1 MQLPRVRPEHGA
13 YRTTDGRIR
22 LGSGV
27 YGLATEITDGP
38 PWLWDLLTAADG
50 TRTPQQIADAV
61 STAHPGTA
69 EEDVLRALDDL
80 IQAGHMDDAAAWPPP
95 DFTEAE
101 QERHGRTVL
110 YWRWTDP
117 QPRASAWDVQR
128 ILRSAK
134 VVVVGV
140 GGTGGA
146 AAMALAASGVGRLH
160 LVDDDRVELSNLNRQ
175 TLFGESDIGR
185 LKVDAA
191 ASRIAQTN
199 SDVTVTRQQMRI
211 AGPSDF
217 DAILP
222 GFDLLVMCADHP
234 TDIRQ
239 WANAACLKSGMPWV
253 DGGYHGPLVTVGAY
267 APHRSGGCGMC
278 LRRTENERWQPDV
291 ADGDDASK
299 ALGKAPGHPVTA
311 VTAGLSG
318 QLAAHLAMALL
329 TGAAPITP
337 GSIYGINLVALG
349 TDPVHLTGERYPDC
363 PACAPAS

>member
-50 TRTPQQIADAV
+50 TRTPQQIADTVRAL
-61 STAHPGTA
+61 HPEA
-69 EEDVLRALDDL
+69 AAEDVFTALDDL

-95 DFTEAE
+95 DFTERE
-101 QERHGRTVL
+101 QDRYGRSVA

-146 AAMALAASGVGRLH
+146 AATALAASGIGRLH
-160 LVDDDRVELSNLNRQ
+160 LVDHDRVELSNLNRQ
-175 TLFGESDIGR
+175 TLFRERDITR

-191 ASRIAQTN
+191 RDRLHQTN
-199 SDVTVTRQQMRI
+199 SDITVTGQRSRI
-211 AGPSDF
+211 TSPDDLAE
-217 DAILP
+217 ILP
-222 GFDLLVMCADHP
+222 GFDLLMMCADQP
-234 TDIRQ
+234 DDIRT
-239 WANAACLKSGMPWV
+239 WANEACLKANLPWI

-267 APHRSGGCGMC
+267 APHISGGCRMC
-278 LRRTENERWQPDV
+278 LRRTEDERWQPDI
-291 ADGDDASK
+291 ADDTDLIK
-299 ALGKAPGHPVTA
+299 TLPRAPGHPATA
-311 VTAGLSG
+311 ITAGLSG
-318 QLAAHLAMALL
+318 QLAAHLAIALL
-329 TGAAPITP
+329 TGTAAVTP
-337 GSIYGINLVALG
+337 GTIYGINLAALG
-349 TDPVHLTGERYPDC
+349 TDPVHLTSQRRPDC
-363 PACAPAS
+363 PACAPTP